1 MQYTWLVA
9 TVTIETGYTFTNVC
23 SHTSSPILTKI
34 FRTEGFKTNETK
46 KLQYKFQ
53 TPYEYHGIANNIN
66 KKIPVM

>member
-34 FRTEGFKTNETK
+34 FRTEGLKTKES
-46 KLQYKFQ
+46 QYKFQ
-53 TPYEYHGIANNIN
+53 IPCNYTGIAINNS
-66 KKIPVM
+66 KKNNCTFS